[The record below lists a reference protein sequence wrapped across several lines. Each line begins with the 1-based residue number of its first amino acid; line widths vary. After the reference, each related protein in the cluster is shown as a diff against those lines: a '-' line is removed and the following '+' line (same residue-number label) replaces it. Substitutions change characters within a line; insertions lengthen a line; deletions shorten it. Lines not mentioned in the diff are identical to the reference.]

1 MQLEG
6 SDNVDSNPAQLLSL
20 LEVIVDNAERKE
32 SSPEKS
38 VVSGTV
44 PSAPEVP
51 TLETAHTESVAMSP
65 GVGVTSVKL
74 DSEKPST
81 SAEKDE
87 NDAHSIL
94 ANLPQA
100 ELRLLCSLLAKEGYC

>member
-1 MQLEG
+1 MQFKG
-6 SDNVDSNPAQLLSL
+6 SDNVHSNPAQLLSL
-20 LEVIVDNAERKE
+20 LEVIVDNAERKQ

-38 VVSGTV
+38 AVSGTV
-44 PSAPEVP
+44 PSVPEVP
-51 TLETAHTESVAMSP
+51 TLDTTHTESVAMSP
-65 GVGVTSVKL
+65 VVGVASVKI

-87 NDAHSIL
+87 NDAHSVL